1 MKRPEFRTVI
11 FGESDADAIVRDH
24 PEWFTGARA
33 TDARPGT
40 LDYYGSHHVG
50 VHIVHPN
57 NGENDPQRDGIV
69 VVPRS
74 YEAMFGPFSG
84 DDTPFDLEAKRDAVI
99 ANILNKTVVGVDTPG
114 FGMNPDAKPDYVYMR
129 EAGIYGSMIPHTYAQ
144 LEAILAALKDQ
155 GIYDP
160 HVETTLRM
168 SFVGYSMGNIAVVD
182 MMHQLPELIPNPE
195 VTGLM
200 MIEPVNDQK
209 FGLIGDK
216 GLLAAIGRE
225 TNQTNTDRYFA
236 QNVRNDLPAGYDR
249 EAGDDFKDFNPGRRA
264 RQEAAK
270 KVGSA
275 TNLSIGAGMRKPIAP
290 RLAYQLSQQPPIP
303 VDMVRT
309 NGSEVARREQN
320 AKTATVLAQVADT
333 LAATTI
339 LPQVGEPDHH
349 HPIWQSLPGTAAI
362 ISDRATRHQARK

>member
-1 MKRPEFRTVI
+1 MKKPEFRTVT
-11 FGESDADAIVRDH
+11 FGESDADTIVRDH
-24 PEWFTGARA
+24 PEWFAGAHA

-40 LDYYGSHHVG
+40 LDYYGAHHVG
-50 VHIVHPN
+50 VHIVHPEKGN
-57 NGENDPQRDGIV
+57 NDPQRDGIV
-69 VVPRS
+69 IVPRS

-114 FGMNPDAKPDYVYMR
+114 FGMNPDAKPDYAHMR
-129 EAGIYGSMIPHTYAQ
+129 EASVYGSMIPHTYAQ
-144 LEAILAALKDQ
+144 LEAIMAALKDQ

-160 HVETTLRM
+160 NIESMLRM
-168 SFVGYSMGNIAVVD
+168 EFVGYSMGNIAVVD
-182 MMHQLPELIPNPE
+182 MMHQLPEFVPNPE

-200 MIEPVNDQK
+200 MVEPVNDQK

-225 TNQTNTDRYFA
+225 TNQPNTDRYFA

-249 EAGDDFKDFNPGRRA
+249 EAGDNFGDFNPGRRA

-270 KVGSA
+270 KQGSA
-275 TNLSIGAGMRKPIAP
+275 TNLSIGAGMRKPFAP
-290 RLAYQLSQQPPIP
+290 RLAQQLAAQPAID

-320 AKTATVLAQVADT
+320 ARTAVELAQVADR
-333 LAATTI
+333 LAATTV
-339 LPQVGEPDHH
+339 LPTEDEPDHH

-362 ISDRATRHQARK
+362 VSDRAARRQSR